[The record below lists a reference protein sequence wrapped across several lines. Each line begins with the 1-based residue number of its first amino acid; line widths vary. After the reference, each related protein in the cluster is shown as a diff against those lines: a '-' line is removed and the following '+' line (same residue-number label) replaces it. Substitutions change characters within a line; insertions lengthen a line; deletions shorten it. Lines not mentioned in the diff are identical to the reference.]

1 MIERLQNSIAK
12 EQNAS
17 NNSKSVV
24 ELIKGQIEDAKAEM
38 KMLTRQQTR
47 DVMRHPERTEI
58 IEETYTEMIDELT
71 LRIEGLKNQLQLAV
85 DKNNAIVRVNRT
97 AKTVFEIFDNI
108 LNKPTL
114 DKNDINLIID
124 KITVYEDHID
134 IQLKADIDCLLKYGT
149 LDEPESV
156 SAMADVSEKAA
167 ENFNKGTES
176 KKSAGQLA
184 NAIKTAKA
192 RFLVST
198 LSVTATPSR
207 STPTPTAK

>member
-1 MIERLQNSIAK
+1 MSRNDIAAANTCGTYHRRGTKGCTSHHTRVDMLDKLLKEYIQKVRDNSQDMIERLQNSIAK
-12 EQNAS
+12 EQNES
-17 NNSKSVV
+17 KNSKSVV

-47 DVMRHPERTEI
+47 DVMRHPDRTEI

-97 AKTVFEIFDNI
+97 AKNVFEIFDNI

-124 KITVYEDHID
+124 KITVSEDRR
-134 IQLKADIDCLLKYGT
+134 Y
-149 LDEPESV
+149 
-156 SAMADVSEKAA
+156 SAQS
-167 ENFNKGTES
+167 
-176 KKSAGQLA
+176 
-184 NAIKTAKA
+184 
-192 RFLVST
+192 
-198 LSVTATPSR
+198 
-207 STPTPTAK
+207 

>member
-12 EQNAS
+12 EQNES
-17 NNSKSVV
+17 KNSKSVV

-47 DVMRHPERTEI
+47 DVMRHPDRTEI

-97 AKTVFEIFDNI
+97 AKNVFEIFDNI

-134 IQLKADIDCLLKYGT
+134 IQLKADIDCLLKYG
-149 LDEPESV
+149 
-156 SAMADVSEKAA
+156 
-167 ENFNKGTES
+167 
-176 KKSAGQLA
+176 
-184 NAIKTAKA
+184 
-192 RFLVST
+192 
-198 LSVTATPSR
+198 
-207 STPTPTAK
+207 

>member
-1 MIERLQNSIAK
+1 M
-12 EQNAS
+12 
-17 NNSKSVV
+17 

-108 LNKPTL
+108 LNKPNL
-114 DKNDINLIID
+114 DKNDINL
-124 KITVYEDHID
+124 
-134 IQLKADIDCLLKYGT
+134 
-149 LDEPESV
+149 
-156 SAMADVSEKAA
+156 
-167 ENFNKGTES
+167 
-176 KKSAGQLA
+176 
-184 NAIKTAKA
+184 
-192 RFLVST
+192 
-198 LSVTATPSR
+198 
-207 STPTPTAK
+207 